1 VTTFIIN
8 GADCRSDAPDNTALL
23 DVLRGELRLTATRF
37 GCGLNQ
43 CGACHV
49 LVDGSSVPACDTP
62 LWAVAGKQVTT
73 VEGLG
78 SPDHPHPIQQALI
91 DLQAGQ
97 CAYCLSGIQ
106 ISAAA
111 LLANNPDP
119 TDAQVRQALDRHLC
133 RCGSHN
139 RIVRAILAAAKV
151 MRGES
156 T

>member
-1 VTTFIIN
+1 MTTFIIN
-8 GADCRSDAPDNTALL
+8 GAACRSDAPDNTALL

-78 SPDHPHPIQQALI
+78 SPDHPHPIQEALI
-91 DLQAGQ
+91 ALQAGQ

-139 RIVRAILAAAKV
+139 RIVRAIRAAAKA
-151 MRGES
+151 MRGEL